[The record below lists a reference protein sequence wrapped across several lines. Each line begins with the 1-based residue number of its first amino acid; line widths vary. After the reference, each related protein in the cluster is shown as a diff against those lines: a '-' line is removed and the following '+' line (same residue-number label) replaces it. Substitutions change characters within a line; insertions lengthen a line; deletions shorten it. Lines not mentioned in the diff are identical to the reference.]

1 MKNKLFLGLFS
12 LILVSITFGQHSE
25 KGETEIVSNNNHSLD
40 KKIDSIF
47 KSFNHQTPGVAIS
60 VFQNGKLISRKTYGM
75 ASIEHKIPFGHQS
88 PVRLGYSG
96 SREFMCAG
104 LALME
109 AKGLLRFEDKVQ
121 KYFPHLP
128 SWSANVTI
136 QDLLNH
142 SSGFDDE
149 WATLLLMHANMNNR
163 VDKAQLLR
171 LLYRQPKPQVEPG
184 KGYMYCNSDFALLR
198 FIMEI
203 ASKQSLPEY
212 LKKNLFAPLKMAST
226 FMNDN
231 LDQLIPGLA
240 ESYNGNGIFFKDGPP
255 KTSPGGNYRMVTT
268 ADDLEKWAIAIA
280 DTNTIVAKAFTRLY
294 KQARVIPV
302 LSPESHYVFGHEWHN
317 INNVDLVKHGGVNH
331 DFYMFRI
338 PSQNISVI
346 GLGNSWNSM
355 SMAMQLAD
363 SLLPGKIIAKTIAPV
378 LPADPVS
385 LDKITL
391 ASYAGRYFELRGN
404 SHSSYLP
411 MIRYYDIK
419 EEGGQLYF
427 YFAAAESF
435 PVIPFGKDLFK
446 DTLYNVPMKFTQAH
460 PDSLMKLQAWTPD
473 GKMLVLYKEKN
484 KPKVTTAYL
493 QRFTGQFYSKH
504 LDYYCRVLLNDKGQL
519 ILTRPTVSDVILE
532 PYGENRFLFEMD
544 AGGDSWN
551 VVAIFT
557 KNKKGEVNGIDMQHI
572 RMMHH
577 RFDKK

>member
-1 MKNKLFLGLFS
+1 MKYKLFLSLLS
-12 LILVSITFGQHSE
+12 LILANISFGQQNE
-25 KGETEIVSNNNHSLD
+25 KSETEIVSNNNHSLD

-47 KSFNHQTPGVAIS
+47 KSFNHQTPGIAIS
-60 VFQNGKLISRKTYGM
+60 FFQNGKLISKKAYGM
-75 ASIEHKIPFGHQS
+75 ASIEHKIPFSHQS

-109 AKGLLRFEDKVQ
+109 AKGMLRFNDKVQ
-121 KYFPHLP
+121 KYFPRLP
-128 SWSANVTI
+128 SWSADVTI

-149 WATLLLMHANMNNR
+149 WATLLLMHADMNNR
-163 VDKAQLLR
+163 VDKEQLLR

-203 ASKQSLPEY
+203 ASKQSLPDY
-212 LKKNLFAPLKMAST
+212 LEKNLFDPLKMAST

-231 LDQLIPGLA
+231 LGQLIPGLA
-240 ESYNGNGIFFKDGPP
+240 ESYSGNYNFVKNGAP

-268 ADDLEKWAIAIA
+268 AEDLEKWAIALE
-280 DTNTIVAKAFTRLY
+280 DSSTILAKAFTRLY

-302 LSPESHYVFGHEWHN
+302 LSPEKHYVFGHEWHTL
-317 INNVDLVKHGGVNH
+317 NNVDLIKHGGVNL

-346 GLGNSWNSM
+346 GLGNSWNGM

-363 SLLPGKIIAKTIAPV
+363 SLLPGKVITTVIPPKFPANPVTI
-378 LPADPVS
+378 
-385 LDKITL
+385 DKSIL
-391 ASYAGRYFELRGN
+391 ASYAGRYFVGVN
-404 SHSSYLP
+404 SHSSHVSK
-411 MIRYYDIK
+411 IRYYDVK
-419 EEGGQLYF
+419 EEGGQLNF
-427 YFAAAESF
+427 YFTAAESF
-435 PVIPFGKDLFK
+435 PITPYGKYLFK
-446 DTLYNVPMKFTQAH
+446 DTVDNVPMHFTQAH
-460 PDSLMKLQAWTPD
+460 PDSSMQLQAWTPD

-493 QRFTGQFYSKH
+493 QRFTGHYYSKH
-504 LDYYCRVLLNDKGQL
+504 LDYYCRVLLNGKGQL
-519 ILTRPTVSDVILE
+519 ILTRPTVSDVILD

-544 AGGDSWN
+544 VGGDIFN